1 MDPKKSKIE
10 FRYNPNQTDFEDMS
24 QECTAYLKTKLFMA
38 NRIYQQQEEIEM
50 LKQNVIFHSGK
61 HIQMHEMLKNI
72 TEQIELIKPVINK
85 TRQEEEIRMV
95 NNNSLDDSN
104 EFNEFVV
111 SNEIATSFVIED
123 MDNFGKNVLM
133 CDNKI
138 RRNFEQNTNQ
148 NYIITEHHDKLNNND
163 KNHEE
168 NIPSPLS
175 YENNKQPS
183 QLTQVRNENIELK
196 KQMEKMKIQLLE
208 QTLELNK
215 LKSDKFI
222 LFNEL
227 NEIIQSLRR
236 VDLDLLNNYVKN
248 NSKVKTFNKFEM
260 PSAKGL
266 KYNVLSAQCQL
277 GKIIKSDLIT
287 KKLDQIDE
295 DCKIIGAEEK
305 AKNKLENKDSN
316 LLQMEM
322 YLNLLK
328 KTEEE
333 FDALLDRKL
342 AKKSKTQNLT

>member
-1 MDPKKSKIE
+1 MDSQKSKIE
-10 FRYNPNQTDFEDMS
+10 FRYNPNQTDIEDMS

-72 TEQIELIKPVINK
+72 TEQIELIEPVINK
-85 TRQEEEIRMV
+85 TKQEIEIRMV
-95 NNNSLDDSN
+95 NNNSLDVSNESN
-104 EFNEFVV
+104 EFNEFIV
-111 SNEIATSFVIED
+111 SKEISTSFVFED
-123 MDNFGKNVLM
+123 MGNLDKNELID
-133 CDNKI
+133 DNKNRGNI
-138 RRNFEQNTNQ
+138 EQNTNR
-148 NYIITEHHDKLNNND
+148 NNIINSNHDKLNCNE
-163 KNHEE
+163 KIHEE
-168 NIPSPLS
+168 NIPNPI
-175 YENNKQPS
+175 KPG
-183 QLTQVRNENIELK
+183 QLTHLTNENIELK

-287 KKLDQIDE
+287 KKLNQIEE
-295 DCKIIGAEEK
+295 DCKIIGEEEK
-305 AKNKLENKDSN
+305 AKNKVEKKESN